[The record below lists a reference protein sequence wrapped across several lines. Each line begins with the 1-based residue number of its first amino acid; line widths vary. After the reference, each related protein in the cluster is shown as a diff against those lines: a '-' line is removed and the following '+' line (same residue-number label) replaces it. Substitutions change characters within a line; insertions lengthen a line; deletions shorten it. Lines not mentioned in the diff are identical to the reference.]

1 MSLGLTFF
9 LAIVLGAA
17 TGLLIT
23 FEKIF
28 ESVPDDQMFDD
39 ELFWHMAE
47 DDSAGFHQHQ
57 ETSKRGSVSR
67 RRSRGRSSSKDLS
80 NDSAIRSMA
89 VSQESGVRSRN
100 RSHAIFPGEAPR
112 RGTLTP
118 GPQGRTTLSALNSE
132 FILVLRSCSK
142 NPSIKL

>member
-89 VSQESGVRSRN
+89 VSQESGAGTGVMPYFQEKL
-100 RSHAIFPGEAPR
+100 HGEGHSLQVPKE
-112 RGTLTP
+112 
-118 GPQGRTTLSALNSE
+118 GPHYL
-132 FILVLRSCSK
+132 
-142 NPSIKL
+142 P